1 MECGSADDVYL
12 LLKSSDFV
20 SHDLEQWDVGCIS
33 SASTNKEEG
42 GEGGKGGEEVPYH
55 LILRKPLPNFSP
67 ANEFRCF
74 VRSSRL
80 LCLCQRDLN
89 YYDFLAPLRPRII
102 HLITTFFEK
111 ELKHTFQ
118 GGEDFVFDVYVPLPR
133 SERVWLIDV
142 NPWAE
147 RTDPMLFSW
156 MEVLGMRAPGE
167 GVVGGGGMRGDAE
180 EEEQGSEDSESD
192 KEEDEEADDLPEL
205 RLVGRDDPEAYA
217 FNTPQYSAHK
227 LPKDV
232 VDAGNEGE
240 AGLREF
246 LGTWREIER
255 RQEREDAD
263 DGGGE

>member
-1 MECGSADDVYL
+1 
-12 LLKSSDFV
+12 
-20 SHDLEQWDVGCIS
+20 
-33 SASTNKEEG
+33 
-42 GEGGKGGEEVPYH
+42 
-55 LILRKPLPNFSP
+55 
-67 ANEFRCF
+67 
-74 VRSSRL
+74 
-80 LCLCQRDLN
+80 
-89 YYDFLAPLRPRII
+89 
-102 HLITTFFEK
+102 
-111 ELKHTFQ
+111 
-118 GGEDFVFDVYVPLPR
+118 
-133 SERVWLIDV
+133 
-142 NPWAE
+142 
-147 RTDPMLFSW
+147 
-156 MEVLGMRAPGE
+156 
-167 GVVGGGGMRGDAE
+167 MRGDAE

>member
-1 MECGSADDVYL
+1 MVAGNSMECGNTDDVYL

-20 SHDLEQWDVGCIS
+20 SHDLEQWDVGCADDS
-33 SASTNKEEG
+33 PNRKAGNDGLQHEE
-42 GEGGKGGEEVPYH
+42 GEEVPWH
-55 LILRKPLPNFSP
+55 LILRKPLQNFSP
-67 ANEFRCF
+67 ACEFRCF
-74 VRSSRL
+74 VRRHQL
-80 LCLCQRDLN
+80 LCISQRDLN
-89 YYDFLAPLRPRII
+89 YYAFLAPLKPRII
-102 HLITTFFEK
+102 HLITIFFEK
-111 ELKHTFQ
+111 ELKNTFD
-118 GGEDFVFDVYVPLPR
+118 GAEDFVFDVYVPVPR

-142 NPWAE
+142 NPWAP
-147 RTDPMLFSW
+147 RTDPILFSW

-167 GVVGGGGMRGDAE
+167 
-180 EEEQGSEDSESD
+180 EEEQRQQQEGSDDSES
-192 KEEDEEADDLPEL
+192 EEEVDDLPEL

-232 VDAGNEGE
+232 VDAGKEGE

-263 DGGGE
+263 GGGE